1 MSRDLEELRLWVQGV
16 SGAARAGLY
25 LERFR
30 SSAEGCA
37 AWSQS
42 QSQATC
48 HTGHRV
54 TLSPLPLGLQLAAD
68 MASLQTRI
76 LWGRSQLRG
85 LREKLKQLELGA
97 A

>member
-1 MSRDLEELRLWVQGV
+1 MSRDLEEVSLWVQGV

-30 SSAEGCA
+30 NSAEACT
-37 AWSQS
+37 AWSLSQS
-42 QSQATC
+42 QVTS
-48 HTGHRV
+48 HPRYRV